1 MTSWFVSLLEL
12 RRVRNARRDLRQ
24 TTYSGSEIA
33 DANGIELNTPLTARN
48 ICLFCGAGLEL
59 VVDDV
64 TDTRFGLPS
73 SYEIHR
79 CVRCGLEQTVP
90 LPSFAELK
98 ELYET
103 HYNFGGERDTLY
115 TRLRERFLF
124 SFAYRLWTKLDGD
137 GSFHQ
142 VRGTGRLLDIGCN
155 EGRGLRI
162 YARNGFNAEGLE
174 LNAAAAAVARQAG
187 FNVSTCLLE
196 DFAPPTTYDV
206 AVLSN
211 VLEHSLN
218 PRRMLRD
225 IHRILASGG
234 QVWIACPNSV
244 SWLRTVFGRSWI
256 NWHLPFH
263 ISHFSPS
270 TLRQLLADTGYTQVK
285 MRQITP
291 AVWVSQ
297 SFIARLFARKGNK
310 NSLLR
315 NPFWV
320 ALFALFSRFI
330 CFPALWVGNRSGRG
344 DCLLVVATKD

>member
-1 MTSWFVSLLEL
+1 MGHVSEAL
-12 RRVRNARRDLRQ
+12 
-24 TTYSGSEIA
+24 SGEQRKSGV
-33 DANGIELNTPLTARN
+33 NGAFGCIL
-48 ICLFCGAGLEL
+48 CGSGLEL
-59 VVDDV
+59 SVDDV
-64 TDTRFGLPS
+64 TDTRFGLPA

-124 SFAYRLWTKLDGD
+124 SPAYRLWTKLDGD

-162 YARNGFNAEGLE
+162 YSRNGFHAEGLE

-196 DFAPPTTYDV
+196 EFAPPATYDV

-211 VLEHSLN
+211 VLEHSLD
-218 PRRMLRD
+218 PRQMLRD
-225 IHRILASGG
+225 VHRILASGG
-234 QVWIACPNSV
+234 QVWIACPNSE

-270 TLRQLLADTGYTQVK
+270 TLSQLLADTGYTGVTI
-285 MRQITP
+285 RQITP

-310 NSLLR
+310 NSQLR
-315 NPFWV
+315 NPFWIG
-320 ALFALFSRFI
+320 LFTLFSRFVL
-330 CFPALWVGNRSGRG
+330 FPALWLGNRSGRG
-344 DCLLVVATKD
+344 DCVLAVATKA